1 MYRRTKT
8 LLPYLF
14 LILLASSCKKAI
26 QNVQEDL
33 VIKAMT
39 DGQWKVT
46 AFSLNGNNITPDFTN
61 YRFKYYSDKTVDALN
76 NGSLEKKGNW
86 DGDASTMTTYANF
99 SSPTYP
105 LNLINGN
112 WTITRNS
119 WTYVE
124 AYQNGTDSKT
134 MRLDKQ

>member
-1 MYRRTKT
+1 MYRRTRT
-8 LLPYLF
+8 LLPF
-14 LILLASSCKKAI
+14 LCLVLMTGSCKKAI
-26 QNVQEDL
+26 QNAQEDL

-46 AFSLNGNNITPDFTN
+46 SFTLNGNNITADFTN
-61 YRFKYYSDKTVDALN
+61 YRFKYYSDKTVDAIN

-86 DGDASTMTTYANF
+86 DGDATSMTTSANF
-99 SSPTYP
+99 TSPVYP
-105 LNLINGN
+105 LNLINGS
-112 WTITRNS
+112 WKITRNS